1 MKGRE
6 FMGKTKIALLLCPVL
21 SCGTGNGDAAATLSR
36 SEPAAFMADQG
47 VTVSATII
55 ASGIEP
61 LFLAGN
67 EQLVLDS
74 VTTATTVEP
83 GDTLARLRD
92 PVSSFLESRITME
105 AALEEA
111 RGNTAGADSLRRIL
125 KSPPWFRYMVSD
137 REGSVTF
144 PNPGALLNPGDT
156 VALISTAFSGD
167 SLWVLRS
174 PVPLEFWPPVPGLV
188 LTQTS
193 PDTALAAGIAPSH
206 NFILPGSWEL
216 PATALREA
224 GLRIFVLTAS
234 GDSLPVRILGQS
246 PGGVFVYCGES
257 LDSLPLIPWAAR
269 RE

>member
-1 MKGRE
+1 
-6 FMGKTKIALLLCPVL
+6 MGKTKVALLLCPVL
-21 SCGTGNGDAAATLSR
+21 SCGTGSGDGAVTPSR
-36 SEPAAFMADQG
+36 SEPAAFIAGEG
-47 VTVSATII
+47 VTVTAT
-55 ASGIEP
+55 AVESRMEP
-61 LFLAGN
+61 LFLAGTD
-67 EQLVLDS
+67 QLLLDS

-92 PVSSFLESRITME
+92 PVSTFLESRIVME

-111 RGNTAGADSLRRIL
+111 RGNSAGADSLRRIL
-125 KSPPWFRYMVSD
+125 ESPPWFRYLVSD

-144 PNPGALLNPGDT
+144 PRPGALLNPGDT
-156 VALISTAFSGD
+156 VALISTSLSND

-188 LTQTS
+188 LTHAS
-193 PDTALAAGIAPSH
+193 PDTALAAGRVPSH
-206 NFILPGSWEL
+206 GFILPGSWEL

-234 GDSLPVRILGQS
+234 GDSLSVRILGES
-246 PGGVFVYCGES
+246 PDGMFVYCGES
-257 LDSLPLIPWAAR
+257 LDSLPLVPWAAR